1 MRKRV
6 YNKPML
12 VTEAFVPQEYVAVCF
27 SLTCD
32 YGASATRPG
41 QTVTGACGGRNDIHQ
56 KQYCGS
62 SHNQAIVVNGRLS
75 DIDKLTF
82 SEIQEKVRVVEIN
95 SSNNGADLACEI
107 TGYDSGSNTLY
118 WQNGYNGM
126 TFCHKGKIDISDGN
140 RVNHS

>member
-32 YGASATRPG
+32 FGASARPG
-41 QTVTGACGGRNDIHQ
+41 QTVIGACEERNDIHQ

-82 SEIQEKVRVVEIN
+82 AEIQEKVRVVEIN

-118 WQNGYNGM
+118 WQNGYNFM
-126 TFCHKGKIDISDGN
+126 TFFFKKL
-140 RVNHS
+140 